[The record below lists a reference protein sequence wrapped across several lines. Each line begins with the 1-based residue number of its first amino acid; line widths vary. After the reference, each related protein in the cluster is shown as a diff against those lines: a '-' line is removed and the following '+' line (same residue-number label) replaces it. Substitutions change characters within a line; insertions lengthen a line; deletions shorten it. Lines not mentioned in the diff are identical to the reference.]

1 MGCHFLLQGIFPTQ
15 GLNVHLCASY
25 TAGRFFTTEPP
36 GKPQVIND
44 AQISVAYNNKG
55 LFLAHATW
63 RRKWQPTPV
72 FLPGEFLGQRSLTGY
87 SLWGRKE
94 SDTTE
99 RLSLFPVMHW
109 RRQWQP
115 TPVFLPGESQGRR
128 SLVGFHLWVRTELDT
143 TEAT

>member
-1 MGCHFLLQGIFPTQ
+1 MPFPAGDLPDPGIKPCMST
-15 GLNVHLCASY
+15 AS
-25 TAGRFFTTEPP
+25 AGRFFTTEPP

-72 FLPGEFLGQRSLTGY
+72 FSPGEFHGQRSLTGY
-87 SLWGRKE
+87 SSWGCKE

-99 RLSLFPVMHW
+99 RLSLMLHVSYGLPMLVASLHQGTHVDRVPSGW
-109 RRQWQP
+109 TLLDKGKENLINQP
-115 TPVFLPGESQGRR
+115 
-128 SLVGFHLWVRTELDT
+128 GF
-143 TEAT
+143 